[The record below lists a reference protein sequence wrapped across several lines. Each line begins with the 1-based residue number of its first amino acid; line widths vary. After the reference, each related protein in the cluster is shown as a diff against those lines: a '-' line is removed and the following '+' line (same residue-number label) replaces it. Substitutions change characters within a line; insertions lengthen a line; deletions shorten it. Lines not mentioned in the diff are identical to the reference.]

1 VVARQLRMP
10 EWRWALGMAETD
22 TAAPDAQ

>member
-1 VVARQLRMP
+1 VARQLRMP